1 MTSWEKSISVF
12 EKADFAFTVV
22 SVALGIASL
31 VGVYMNYRH
40 TKQIFNH
47 LEQQCGVLLEEKQRV
62 EKAIPYK

>member
-1 MTSWEKSISVF
+1 MTSFEKTVTIF
-12 EKADFAFTVV
+12 EKADFAFTVL

-47 LEQQCGVLLEEKQRV
+47 LEKECQAILVEETRRV
-62 EKAIPYK
+62 EKISR

>member
-1 MTSWEKSISVF
+1 MTSLEKSINLF
-12 EKADFAFTVV
+12 EKADFAFTVI

-47 LEQQCGVLLEEKQRV
+47 LEQQCGVLLNEKKAV
-62 EKAIPYK
+62 EKALSYK